1 MSVRLE
7 DTTAAQVGTAIS
19 AERFRQGSSA
29 VGRVLTLVIITDEA
43 SQSDAVRAAAEA
55 AREHPCRI
63 LTAIPRPGRG
73 PARLD
78 AEITVGGSDGL
89 GELAVLRLRGPL
101 AHHVS
106 SVVLPLLVP
115 DAPVVVWWPEDAP
128 EVPSQ
133 DPVGKLAQRR
143 ITDTSASS
151 RPLKAL
157 DLRRRSYHAGDTDLA
172 WTRLTPWRALIASAL
187 DLPYE
192 NITGA
197 SVHVQRS
204 NPSGVLLAAWIQ
216 RGLGIPVAVFT
227 SRGPGITEVTLH
239 TQRGDITIS
248 RPDGRVATMTR
259 PGFPDREAA
268 LQRRSLEGLIAEE
281 LRRLDPDEIYG
292 ETLDSL
298 IHLTDFAP
306 HAGEGEKAVR
316 KKSTE
321 APVMRTS
328 QADAGT
334 PENVRNAPTDATPS
348 VRGSRA
354 PATTTPSVVASSKRR
369 ATPAA
374 TTAATKKRATKAV
387 PKKPVAKRPVAKKP
401 VTNKPVTNKPVT
413 KKPVTKKP
421 VTNKPVTKKPVTKK
435 AVPKKSVAKTTAA
448 GKPVA
453 KKAPLKTTA
462 ATKTAARKS
471 GARTSAPARVAPAT
485 APTRQAAPAT
495 APVTNAARTKAART
509 RAGRTKPA
517 ATRAASTVAAA
528 RATARSR
535 G

>member
-192 NITGA
+192 DITGA

-204 NPSGVLLAAWIQ
+204 NPSGVMLAAWMQ
-216 RGLGIPVAVFT
+216 RGLGVPVAVHN
-227 SRGPGITEVTLH
+227 SRGPGITEVTIH
-239 TQRGDITIS
+239 IQRGDITIS

-292 ETLDSL
+292 ETLDAL
-298 IHLTDFAP
+298 IHLIDFAP
-306 HAGEGEKAVR
+306 HAGDGEKAVR

-334 PENVRNAPTDATPS
+334 PENVRNAPTEATPS

-354 PATTTPSVVASSKRR
+354 R
-369 ATPAA
+369 A
-374 TTAATKKRATKAV
+374 TTAPAVVATSRRLAAASATKKPLAKKAV
-387 PKKPVAKRPVAKKP
+387 ARRS
-401 VTNKPVTNKPVT
+401 
-413 KKPVTKKP
+413 
-421 VTNKPVTKKPVTKK
+421 
-435 AVPKKSVAKTTAA
+435 VPKKSVPKQA
-448 GKPVA
+448 VA
-453 KKAPLKTTA
+453 KKSVPKKSVPKKSA
-462 ATKTAARKS
+462 ATKSVPTKVP
-471 GARTSAPARVAPAT
+471 TSKAVHAKTSTTKGAPA
-485 APTRQAAPAT
+485 AAPG
-495 APVTNAARTKAART
+495 T
-509 RAGRTKPA
+509 RAVRAKPA
-517 ATRAASTVAAA
+517 ATKATASKTAASKAPAPRAAA
-528 RATARSR
+528 RS
-535 G
+535 GG